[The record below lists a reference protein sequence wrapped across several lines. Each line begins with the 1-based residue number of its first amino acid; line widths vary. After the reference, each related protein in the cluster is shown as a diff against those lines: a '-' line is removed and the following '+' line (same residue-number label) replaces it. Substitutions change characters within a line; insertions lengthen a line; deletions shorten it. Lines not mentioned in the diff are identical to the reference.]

1 MGKWEWRRRCKDL
14 IARALMLETCHMQV
28 EKDKD
33 TVVIDG
39 DDDAL
44 LCLTGEGSSVAALV
58 NSSWLCVC
66 WVA

>member
-1 MGKWEWRRRCKDL
+1 
-14 IARALMLETCHMQV
+14 MQV

-58 NSSWLCVC
+58 NSS
-66 WVA
+66 